1 MKTWSAAEAKRNFS
15 RVLKDAA
22 TGPQLVESRGKPVGV
37 VVSYESYARNQKA
50 FSQKS
55 LARWLEEL
63 LPLHELEGRI
73 PPNNPYAKPVNGGL
87 RRGARRW

>member
-1 MKTWSAAEAKRNFS
+1 MKTWSAAEAKRRFS
-15 RVLKDAA
+15 KVLKDAA

-37 VVSYESYARNQKA
+37 VVSYESYTRNQKA

-63 LPLHELEGRI
+63 SPLHELEGDME
-73 PPNNPYAKPVNGGL
+73 PPPRQDRPDTVGDDGE
-87 RRGARRW
+87 